1 MRRSSVLIYN
11 FEKENEATIGSYI
24 TLFRVKI
31 NKTKKDD
38 NYGRSQTNTARD
50 SRALNPVFDAST
62 RDASTRAASRR
73 DHS

>member
-1 MRRSSVLIYN
+1 MVLYMLYTRIAFARNSY
-11 FEKENEATIGSYI
+11 YI